1 MFWGLIME
9 PKRRYTQVVKRPFHI
24 SMAALDIF
32 SADDNPTQLMLYFEE
47 RNYLLCTLQKGHT
60 VQCPL
65 DLNFE
70 IGDEVVFASNG
81 SCNIHLSGYLQED
94 QLDNLDEDLEEG
106 EEEEEVEEN
115 EEAVKVSRKKK
126 SNFSDSEKPSSK
138 KSKLEELLKE
148 EYDSNDEDDESFVV
162 SGAADDEDDIEEEED
177 DDEYEDEEEEDESDD
192 EEEEEE
198 NTTTK
203 SNSQAKNEKKSNVQ
217 AINGEKPKSLKNQP
231 KDKKKNEKSKKDAAP
246 KQNDQKNASPQ
257 QKRTVEG
264 GVVVQDLRIGEGA
277 IAKSGK
283 VVQVYY
289 EGRLKQN
296 NKLFDQSTKG
306 SGFKF
311 RLGKQEVIKGWDVG
325 VVGMKVG
332 GRRRITC
339 PPTMAYG
346 QKGSPPAIPPNA
358 ALVFEVEL
366 KNVI

>member
-1 MFWGLIME
+1 ME

-32 SADDNPTQLMLYFEE
+32 SADENPTQLMLYFEE

-94 QLDNLDEDLEEG
+94 QLDNLDGDLEEG

-115 EEAVKVSRKKK
+115 EQAVKVSRKKK
-126 SNFSDSEKPSSK
+126 SNFPDSGKPSSK

-162 SGAADDEDDIEEEED
+162 SGAAEDEDDIEEEED
-177 DDEYEDEEEEDESDD
+177 DDDDEEYEDEEEEDESDD
-192 EEEEEE
+192 EEEQE

-203 SNSQAKNEKKSNVQ
+203 SNLQVKNEKKSNVQ
-217 AINGEKPKSLKNQP
+217 AINGEKPKSLKNQI
-231 KDKKKNEKSKKDAAP
+231 KDKKKNDKSKKDAAP
-246 KQNDQKNASPQ
+246 IKQNEQKNASPQ
-257 QKRTVEG
+257 QKEQSKG
-264 GVVVQDLRIGEGA
+264 GA

>member
-9 PKRRYTQVVKRPFHI
+9 PKRRYSQSVKRPFHI
-24 SMAALDIF
+24 SMAALDLF
-32 SADDNPTQLMLYFEE
+32 SADDNPTQLMLFFED

-70 IGDEVVFASNG
+70 AGDEVVFATNG
-81 SCNIHLSGYLQED
+81 NCNIHLSGYLQED
-94 QLDNLDEDLEEG
+94 QLDYLDGDL
-106 EEEEEVEEN
+106 EEEEEEGEDDEEEVEQ
-115 EEAVKVSRKKK
+115 KQISKKK
-126 SNFSDSEKPSSK
+126 RSSLSPNEKPASK
-138 KSKLEELLKE
+138 KSKLESLLKE
-148 EYDSNDEDDESFVV
+148 DFDTNDEDDESYVM
-162 SGAADDEDDIEEEED
+162 SSDDDAEEEED
-177 DDEYEDEEEEDESDD
+177 EDDEEEEDQDDSDDD
-192 EEEEEE
+192 EEEEEVV
-198 NTTTK
+198 TQPPVK
-203 SNSQAKNEKKSNVQ
+203 AM
-217 AINGEKPKSLKNQP
+217 NGEKPKSLKKQKENA
-231 KDKKKNEKSKKDAAP
+231 KNEKPKKEAPAA
-246 KQNDQKNASPQ
+246 KQKDQKNASTQ

-264 GVVVQDLRIGEGA
+264 GVVIQDLKTGEGA

-289 EGRLKQN
+289 EGRLKNN
-296 NKLFDQSTKG
+296 NKLFDQSNKG

-339 PPTMAYG
+339 PAPMAYG

-358 ALVFEVEL
+358 TLIFDVEL